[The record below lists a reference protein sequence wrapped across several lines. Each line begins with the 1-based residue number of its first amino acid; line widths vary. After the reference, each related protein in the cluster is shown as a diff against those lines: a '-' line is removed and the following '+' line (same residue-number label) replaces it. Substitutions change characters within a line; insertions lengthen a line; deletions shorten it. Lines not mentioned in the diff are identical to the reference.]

1 MKIPFPVRLCQD
13 NQRANNALLSEVEA
27 TPAMVKAAG
36 IGFQSLNRT
45 RRALAGFDEWQFQTH
60 YPYVAPD
67 SLYDRD
73 GMPRRSRMTSD
84 RYGAI

>member
-1 MKIPFPVRLCQD
+1 MKIPLPVSLCQD

-36 IGFQSLNRT
+36 ICFQSLNRT
-45 RRALAGFDEWQFQTH
+45 RRALTGFDKWWFETH

-67 SLYDRD
+67 SPYDRD
-73 GMPRRSRMTSD
+73 GMPRRSMMTSD